1 VFEPEP
7 RAERYTTTTNTKIL
21 IEHWLEDVSDGS
33 ALALTVYI
41 EINWKQ
47 WLMHSE
53 SIASEINRTT
63 LDRINQTDATI
74 CKVDVC
80 AALQCWRNLVAQEMR
95 KLNHS
100 LDIFLTTLKGA
111 RCKRLPCKNNG
122 SV

>member
-1 VFEPEP
+1 M
-7 RAERYTTTTNTKIL
+7 
-21 IEHWLEDVSDGS
+21 SDGS

-41 EINWKQ
+41 EMNWKQ

-53 SIASEINRTT
+53 SIAPEINRTT

-100 LDIFLTTLKGA
+100 LDIFSNNLEGGALKTSTLQKLWL
-111 RCKRLPCKNNG
+111 RLINF
-122 SV
+122 VEA